1 MLDLEYFDSYTFDK
15 TSYSD
20 GKYYYEYRFKGKIYP
35 VTIDVNNDS
44 IFCPEWAGFMNQVN
58 SEEESAPHIASKS
71 SFKNALFFTSSTKS
85 ISFAPS

>member
-58 SEEESAPHIASKS
+58 SEEESAPTSPQKVPSKTPY
-71 SFKNALFFTSSTKS
+71 FPHHPPKAF
-85 ISFAPS
+85 P